1 LFSVFEDRVGDGR
14 RRNKKNPVR
23 RDSKRNLNVCFVC
36 LLFSVPSGREAVTP
50 EGFRFSPML
59 GVIAVGCVASV
70 ASVACVVAAAVA
82 MQRKRSRRRRRRRAR
97 SADGSKTAVDGDGT
111 GGGTADN
118 GARTADAV
126 GGADGGA
133 GDGTPAG
140 GVGAGGGTDRYYH
153 ADAADD
159 GLDKNPD
166 IIPHD
171 NGKSAAPSGARV
183 VVARRFSSRNIPVA
197 VIRCGLFGDS

>member
-1 LFSVFEDRVGDGR
+1 MWRTVDDE
-14 RRNKKNPVR
+14 
-23 RDSKRNLNVCFVC
+23 RDSKRTLTDVCLFVC
-36 LLFSVPSGREAVTP
+36 LLYLFVPGEAVTP

-82 MQRKRSRRRRRRRAR
+82 VHRKRSRRRRRRRAR
-97 SADGSKTAVDGDGT
+97 SADGSKTAVDGGN
-111 GGGTADN
+111 GTADN
-118 GARTADAV
+118 GGARTTDAV
-126 GGADGGA
+126 GVADGGA

-140 GVGAGGGTDRYYH
+140 GVGAGGGTDRCYHH

-171 NGKSAAPSGARV
+171 NGKGAPSPS
-183 VVARRFSSRNIPVA
+183 RRFLNARNGSFRRTSRGQ
-197 VIRCGLFGDS
+197 GLAHRA